1 MPRAIDHVVHAS
13 RDLAAQAEFY
23 RKLGFTLGA
32 RNHHPWGTENHIIQF
47 ADHFIELI
55 SRGPGFRAPVD
66 LDPHTFSFAGFVS
79 QQLEKCESVSMLA
92 LQTKDAAAD
101 RKQFKAA
108 GFGDFE
114 SFHFERKGKRADGGD
129 SHVAFTLA
137 FAHSKL
143 MPDIGYFTCQQH
155 FPEEFYSPSLQVHP
169 NSAVGVCGIVLVAEN
184 PAAHAEFLSGLTGQ
198 REMLATSLGIDL
210 EVADEQSIEV
220 LTEAAFTQKFGPGLL
235 DRPAKST
242 HVAAIRIAVEDFG
255 ACAEIFED
263 NAIPHEAFGHRL
275 VIPPEAAFGV
285 ALAFEAETV

>member
-13 RDLAAQAEFY
+13 RELAAQAEFY

-47 ADHFIELI
+47 PNHFLELI

-79 QQLEKCESVSMLA
+79 QQLEKSEGVSMLA
-92 LQTKDAAAD
+92 LASQDAAAD
-101 RKQFKAA
+101 RTQFKLA
-108 GFGDFE
+108 GLGDFE
-114 SFHFERKGKRADGGD
+114 KFHFERKGKRADGAD

-143 MPDIGYFTCQQH
+143 MPDIGFFTCQQH
-155 FPEEFYSPSLQVHP
+155 FPEEFYSASLQTHA
-169 NSAVGVCGIVLVAEN
+169 NGAVGVCGIVLVAEN
-184 PAAHAEFLSGLTGQ
+184 PAAHGEFLSGLTDQ

-220 LTEAAFTQKFGPGLL
+220 LTEAAFAQKFGVGLL
-235 DRPAKST
+235 DRPVRAT
-242 HVAAIRIAVEDFG
+242 HVAAIRIAVSDLG

-263 NAIPHEAFGHRL
+263 NGVPHQVFGHRL
-275 VIPPEAAFGV
+275 LVPPQDAFGV

>member
-23 RKLGFTLGA
+23 RKLGFALGA

-79 QQLEKCESVSMLA
+79 QQLEKSEGVSMLA
-92 LQTKDAAAD
+92 LASQDAAAD
-101 RKQFKAA
+101 RKQFKLA
-108 GFGDFE
+108 GLGDFE
-114 SFHFERKGKRADGGD
+114 KFHFERKGKRADGAD

-143 MPDIGYFTCQQH
+143 MSDIGFFTCQQH
-155 FPEEFYSPSLQVHP
+155 FPEEFYSASLQNHA
-169 NSAVGVCGIVLVAEN
+169 NGAVGVCGVVLVAEN
-184 PAAHAEFLSGLTGQ
+184 PAAHGAFLSGVTGQ
-198 REMLATSLGIDL
+198 RDMLATSLGIDL
-210 EVADEQSIEV
+210 EVADEQSLEI
-220 LTEAAFTQKFGPGLL
+220 LTEAAFIQKFGVGLL
-235 DRPAKST
+235 DRPVRST
-242 HVAAIRIAVEDFG
+242 HVGAIRIAVSDLG

-263 NAIPHEAFGHRL
+263 NGVPHQVFGHRL
-275 VIPPEAAFGV
+275 LVPPQNAFGV

>member
-1 MPRAIDHVVHAS
+1 MPRAIDHIVHAS
-13 RDLAAQAEFY
+13 RDLAAEADFY

-55 SRGPGFRAPVD
+55 SQGPGFRAPVD

-79 QQLEKCESVSMLA
+79 EQLEKCEGVSMLA
-92 LQTKDAAAD
+92 FATRDATSD

-108 GFGDFE
+108 GLGDFE
-114 SFHFERKGKRADGGD
+114 SFHFERKGKRADGAD

-143 MPDIGYFTCQQH
+143 MPDIGFFTCQQH
-155 FPEEFYSPSLQVHP
+155 FPEEFYSAPLQTHA
-169 NSAVGVCGIVLVAEN
+169 NGAVGVCGIVLVAEN
-184 PAAHAEFLSGLTGQ
+184 PAAHAEFLSGVTGQ

-220 LTEAAFTQKFGPGLL
+220 LTEAAFAQKFGVGLL
-235 DRPAKST
+235 DRPAHAP
-242 HVAAIRIAVEDFG
+242 HVAAIRIAVRDLG
-255 ACAEIFED
+255 ACAEILED
-263 NAIPHEAFGHRL
+263 NSAPHQVFGHRL
-275 VIPPEAAFGV
+275 VVPPQAAFGV